1 MLPFEVA
8 CQGLDAVVRDVARS
22 DGKQARLLVAGPEVR
37 IDRLVISSLR
47 EPLIHLV
54 RNAVGHGV
62 ERPDARQRAGKPP
75 QGTVVVSA
83 QLHGTEVR
91 VGVSDDGTGVDQERV
106 RAAAAARGLPAEGEL
121 ADLLFAPG
129 LSTAEAVTLV
139 SGRGVGLDV
148 VRSRVEALGG
158 SVTIATSPGEGTQ
171 VELVVPSSAAT
182 LRVLVASLSGGH
194 LALPLTAARRV
205 VAVTGHDLRAVENGV
220 VLALPERAVPVVD
233 LAAVLSDPTGSTRL
247 SPMAVVV
254 ESGGEWAALLVDA
267 ILAEEEVVVRP
278 PGIRLAGV
286 PLVLG
291 TAALP
296 NGALITVLNPAA
308 CARQGRGRQP
318 LAGVPVEAPPV
329 GPRRVLLVEDS
340 VTTRALERGI
350 LEGAG
355 YEVFTAADGVAA
367 WRLLQQQ
374 DVDLVVADV
383 SMPNMD
389 GLELCRRIRASA
401 RFSRLPVVLVTT
413 LGSDEDRARGVDAGA
428 DAYITKASFD
438 QAALLDTIAR
448 LL

>member
-1 MLPFEVA
+1 
-8 CQGLDAVVRDVARS
+8 
-22 DGKQARLLVAGPEVR
+22 
-37 IDRLVISSLR
+37 
-47 EPLIHLV
+47 
-54 RNAVGHGV
+54 
-62 ERPDARQRAGKPP
+62 
-75 QGTVVVSA
+75 
-83 QLHGTEVR
+83 
-91 VGVSDDGTGVDQERV
+91 
-106 RAAAAARGLPAEGEL
+106 
-121 ADLLFAPG
+121 
-129 LSTAEAVTLV
+129 
-139 SGRGVGLDV
+139 
-148 VRSRVEALGG
+148 
-158 SVTIATSPGEGTQ
+158 
-171 VELVVPSSAAT
+171 
-182 LRVLVASLSGGH
+182 
-194 LALPLTAARRV
+194 